1 MAERSEKIPW
11 KEVITKSQQKLIKG
25 CRMKFK
31 HSLALALIFILIIT
45 SACTKAAPT
54 AVTDQAKPAASKEAA
69 STEPVTLK
77 FYNSSGTFTDT
88 EFKTLIA
95 DPVNKKFP
103 NIKVERI
110 VPPTGTT
117 FEDFFASG
125 QIPDIIYSSSSSHRS
140 IIRLGVLLNLNEYVK
155 KYNFDLTRIKPEM
168 LSYAKELSNNGELL
182 ELPFASN
189 QHILYYNK
197 DIFDKFGIPY
207 PSDKQMTWEQALELG
222 RQLTRTQD
230 GVNYIGIDAEGPLGI
245 AKNLALPVID
255 PISGKSLLNSP
266 DWARVFNVAKQNYEI
281 PGYIGKDDKY
291 VYGRDEFMKDRNL
304 AMRPTWLA
312 NMVGPLEE
320 LRQQGL
326 DLNWDIAPVP
336 TFSDQLG
343 KSREAQNHTLSVFTK
358 SPHKDEAF
366 QAIAYILSDD
376 VQRIL
381 SRNGRV
387 PSIVKPE
394 LEKEFGADLPVLKG
408 KKVQNVFAVKPIQ
421 EHTSNQYELDINK
434 FVTSAA
440 ESIAKGT
447 DVNTAIRKAS
457 ESIDKEVERLK
468 KNQ

>member
-1 MAERSEKIPW
+1 
-11 KEVITKSQQKLIKG
+11 
-25 CRMKFK
+25 MKFK
-31 HSLALALIFILIIT
+31 HSITVALIFILLIL
-45 SACTKAAPT
+45 SACSKEAPT
-54 AVTDQAKPAASKEAA
+54 AAATDPAKPGASSAPKDAAA
-69 STEPVTLK
+69 STEPITLK
-77 FYNSSGTFTDT
+77 FYNSSGTFTNT
-88 EFKTLIA
+88 EFKTFIA

-110 VPPTGTT
+110 EPPTGTT
-117 FEDFFASG
+117 PEDFFSSG
-125 QIPDIIYSSSSSHRS
+125 QIPDIIYSSSSSHRKVIS
-140 IIRLGVLLNLNEYVK
+140 LGVLLDLNEYVK

-168 LSYAKELSNNGELL
+168 LSYAKELSNKGELL
-182 ELPFASN
+182 ELPFNSN

-197 DIFDKFGIPY
+197 DIFDKFGVPY
-207 PSDKQMTWEQALELG
+207 PSDTQMTWEQALELG
-222 RQLTRTQD
+222 RQLTRTEN
-230 GVNYIGIDAEGPLGI
+230 GVNYIGIDAEGPIGI

-255 PISGKSLLNSP
+255 PKTGKSLLSTP
-266 DWARVFNVAKQNYEI
+266 DWVRVFNIAKQNYEI
-281 PGYIGKDDKY
+281 PGYIGKADKY

-326 DLNWDIAPVP
+326 EVNWDIAPVP

-358 SPHKDEAF
+358 STHKDEAF
-366 QAIAYILSDD
+366 QAIAHILSDD
-376 VQRIL
+376 TQRIL

-387 PSIVKPE
+387 PAIINPE
-394 LEKEFGADLPVLKG
+394 LEKEYGADLPVLKG

-421 EHTSNQYELDINK
+421 EHTSHQFELDINK
-434 FVTSAA
+434 FVTEAA
-440 ESIAKGT
+440 AGIAKGT

-457 ESIDKEVERLK
+457 ESIDKEVERLQ